1 MTMSKTES
9 QENKR
14 ENAPVLSVC
23 DVMRDNTN
31 QVIVKVESLFP
42 SFIESFANIQQ
53 EYLHIAK
60 DFFGTCYIAEK
71 ELLDK
76 MGVDHKTIEDFD
88 KYLKVLT
95 KYTILDI
102 DMANNFQ
109 KTFVTNIISGMK
121 TYDNY
126 VKLMLSEYAKMLE
139 YTSALL
145 PKKS

>member
-1 MTMSKTES
+1 MTMIKTES

-14 ENAPVLSVC
+14 EEVPTLSVC

-31 QVIVKVESLFP
+31 QVIMKVESLLP
-42 SFIESFANIQQ
+42 SFIESFANMQ
-53 EYLHIAK
+53 EAYLHIAR

-76 MGVDHKTIEDFD
+76 MGVDHKAIEGFD

-109 KTFVTNIISGMK
+109 KTFVTNTISGMK

-145 PKKS
+145 PKKR

>member
-1 MTMSKTES
+1 MSKTTP
-9 QENKR
+9 QENKA
-14 ENAPVLSVC
+14 EVTPVLSVC

-31 QVIVKVESLFP
+31 QVIMKVESLLP
-42 SFIESFANIQQ
+42 TYIESFANMQ
-53 EYLHIAK
+53 EAYLHIAR

-76 MGVDHKTIEDFD
+76 MGVDHKAIEGLD

-102 DMANNFQ
+102 DMATNFQ
-109 KTFVTNIISGMK
+109 KTFVTNTISGMK
-121 TYDNY
+121 TFDNY
-126 VKLMLSEYAKMLE
+126 VKLMLSEYAKILE
-139 YTSALL
+139 YTCAIL

>member
-1 MTMSKTES
+1 MSKTTP
-9 QENKR
+9 QENKA
-14 ENAPVLSVC
+14 EVTPVLSVC

-31 QVIVKVESLFP
+31 QVIMKVESLLP
-42 SFIESFANIQQ
+42 TYIESFANMQ
-53 EYLHIAK
+53 EAYLHIAR

-76 MGVDHKTIEDFD
+76 MGVDHKAIEGLD

-95 KYTILDI
+95 KYMILDI

-109 KTFVTNIISGMK
+109 KTFVTNTISGMK
-121 TYDNY
+121 IFDNY
-126 VKLMLSEYAKMLE
+126 VKLMLSEYAKILE
-139 YTSALL
+139 YTCAIL